1 MIALAAA
8 LLAAF
13 VPQDEARLK
22 EGWPK
27 LVEVWKAVEAYKP
40 APEAGLLDDEYLKLM
55 GKIHG
60 AFEAAGLY
68 GGEGEYLPQAM
79 KAFVKTRARDL
90 AGSGAYSNRAQ
101 WFRAA
106 RVRLVLG
113 ADEARTMDSDPMG
126 SLLASLKK
134 LQTLEQAKLDDEENV
149 QDELATARKSLKA
162 LGITADETPPA
173 LRRRALRL
181 IRALSLGEAY
191 PEPAAATEDQAKQFR
206 AWIADMGH
214 ESIETR
220 EKATVE
226 LRRAGEAALPLLREA
241 LKSTDAEVA
250 ARARSLL
257 GIGHAPWKTVA
268 QPQGMQ
274 IEDILVAPAPVPAA
288 PPKAAKEEKP
298 K

>member
-1 MIALAAA
+1 MVALAAA
-8 LLAAF
+8 LLVAF
-13 VPQDEARLK
+13 VPQDESRLK
-22 EGWPK
+22 EGWPT

-40 APEAGLLDDEYLKLM
+40 AADAGPLDDEYLKLM
-55 GKIHG
+55 GRIHG
-60 AFEAAGLY
+60 AFESAGLY
-68 GGEGEYLPQAM
+68 SAEGEYLPQAM

-90 AGSGAYSNRAQ
+90 AGTGAYSNRAQ

-106 RVRLVLG
+106 RIRIVAAG
-113 ADEARTMDSDPMG
+113 ADSAPAETDPMN

-149 QDELATARKSLKA
+149 QEELATARKSLKA

-181 IRALSLGEAY
+181 IRALALGEGY
-191 PEPAAATEDQAKQFR
+191 PEPATSTEDQAKQFR
-206 AWIADMGH
+206 AWISDMGH

-220 EKATVE
+220 EKATAE
-226 LRRAGEAALPLLREA
+226 LRKAGEPALPLLREA
-241 LKSTDAEVA
+241 LKSGDAEVA
-250 ARARSLL
+250 ARSRSLL

-268 QPQGMQ
+268 RPEGTQ
-274 IEDILVAPAPVPAA
+274 IEDILIAPAPVLAA
-288 PPKAAKEEKP
+288 PPKATKEEKP

>member
-1 MIALAAA
+1 MIALAAT
-8 LLAAF
+8 LLVAF

-27 LVEVWKAVEAYKP
+27 LVEVWKAVDAYKP
-40 APEAGLLDDEYLKLM
+40 AADAGPLDDEYLKLM

-60 AFEAAGLY
+60 AFESAGLY
-68 GGEGEYLPQAM
+68 SAEGEYLPQAM

-106 RVRLVLG
+106 RIRIVAAG
-113 ADEARTMDSDPMG
+113 ADSAPAETDPMS

-162 LGITADETPPA
+162 LGITADNTPSA
-173 LRRRALRL
+173 LRRRVLRL
-181 IRALSLGEAY
+181 VRALALGEAY
-191 PEPAAATEDQAKQFR
+191 PEPASATEEQAKQFR
-206 AWIADMGH
+206 AWIADLGSD
-214 ESIETR
+214 SIETR

-226 LRRAGEAALPLLREA
+226 FRRASEASLPFLREA
-241 LKSTDAEVA
+241 LKSTDAEVT
-250 ARARSLL
+250 ARARTLL
-257 GIGHAPWKTVA
+257 GIGHAPWKTAGQQVGV
-268 QPQGMQ
+268 QC
-274 IEDILVAPAPVPAA
+274 EDVLIAPAPVLAA
-288 PPKAAKEEKP
+288 PPKATKEEKP